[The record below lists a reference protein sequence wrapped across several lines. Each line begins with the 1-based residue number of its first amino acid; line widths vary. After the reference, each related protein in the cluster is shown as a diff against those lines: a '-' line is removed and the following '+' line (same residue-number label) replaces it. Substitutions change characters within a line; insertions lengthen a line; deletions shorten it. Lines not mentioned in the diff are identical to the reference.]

1 MKHAALL
8 TLLGSLF
15 VVGCASSGQKTASVA
30 ADPPSRHHRA
40 KAKESSF
47 EASAGAGQMGV
58 DNESGVYETS
68 DIEETMSVHMDEVRV
83 CLRKASHAR
92 GSSTGK
98 VTLQFHVDGQGA
110 TTDVMVVATDL
121 GNNQLEQCLVDVGRR
136 IKFPPPLGN
145 KATTFE
151 YPVEFRSRRA

>member
-15 VVGCASSGQKTASVA
+15 VLGCASSGQKTNTVA
-30 ADPPSRHHRA
+30 ADRPSRHHHA
-40 KAKESSF
+40 KAKETSFDSS
-47 EASAGAGQMGV
+47 SGAGQMGM

-68 DIEETMSVHMDEVRV
+68 DIEETMSGHMDEVRV
-83 CLRKASHAR
+83 CLRKSGHAR
-92 GSSTGK
+92 KSSVGK
-98 VTLQFHVDGQGA
+98 VTLQFQVDGQGSP
-110 TTDVMVVATDL
+110 TKVMVVATDL
-121 GNNQLEQCLVDVGRR
+121 GNDQLEQCLVDMGRR

-151 YPVEFRSRRA
+151 YPVEFRSKRA

>member
-15 VVGCASSGQKTASVA
+15 VAGCASSGQKTATVA
-30 ADPPSRHHRA
+30 DAPSRHHRA
-40 KAKESSF
+40 KAKETSF

-68 DIEETMSVHMDEVRV
+68 DIEETMSGHMDEVRV
-83 CLRKASHAR
+83 CLRKATHAH
-92 GSSTGK
+92 GASTGK
-98 VTLQFHVDGQGA
+98 VTLQFHVDGQGS
-110 TTDVMVVATDL
+110 TTDVQILATDL

-151 YPVEFRSRRA
+151 YPVEFRSRA

>member
-1 MKHAALL
+1 MKHAVLL

-15 VVGCASSGQKTASVA
+15 VLGCASSGQGSTTASV
-30 ADPPSRHHRA
+30 DRPSRHHHA
-40 KAKESSF
+40 KAKETSFDGSS
-47 EASAGAGQMGV
+47 GAGQMGM

-68 DIEETMSVHMDEVRV
+68 DIEETMSGHMDEVRV
-83 CLRKASHAR
+83 CLRKAGHAR
-92 GSSTGK
+92 RSSVGK
-98 VTLQFHVDGQGA
+98 VTLQFHVDGQGS